1 MQATTPDNFMTPKE
15 REDLRF
21 ELELESQIM
30 IDKARKLAKNPLVQF
45 IIGFLAADWFL
56 SRRGK

>member
-1 MQATTPDNFMTPKE
+1 MTPKE
-15 REDLRF
+15 REDLKF
-21 ELELESQIM
+21 ELDLETQIV

-56 SRRGK
+56 GRRGR